1 MFRNY
6 NDFTNLYSLQKTLR
20 FELRPVGKTLEHIKN
35 SGIIESDET
44 LEEQYAIVKNII
56 DRFHRMHIDEALSLV
71 DLTKHLDTLKRIQQL
86 YLKRGKTDKEKEEL
100 KKLSA
105 DLRNLIVSYLKGNV
119 KEKIKSNLAPIK
131 DRFEILFGKELFTN
145 EEFILLAKNGEEKK
159 AIQAFKGFT
168 TYFKGFQENRKNM
181 YSEEDNT
188 TAISYRIINENL
200 PLFIENIARFQK
212 VMNIIEKTTLEKLKE
227 NLKTELKK
235 HNLPDIF
242 TIEYFNNVL
251 TQEGI
256 SGYNVIIGGKTTQDG
271 VKIQGLNEIIN
282 LYNQQSKDIKLP
294 ILKPLHKQILSEEY
308 SNSFRIAA
316 FENDNEVLKAI
327 DTFWNEHVE
336 KAIHSVTGKH
346 YDLLLKIENLCD
358 QLKKYKDKDLEKL
371 FIERK
376 NLSTVSHQVYGQWN
390 IIRDALRM
398 HLEMN
403 NKNIKENDIDKYLD
417 KDAFSWKEIK
427 DSIKIYKEYAEDA
440 KELDEN
446 GIVKYFS
453 SMNINEEDNEKEYSI
468 SLIKNINEKYNN
480 VKSILE
486 EDRTGKS
493 DLHQDKEKVA
503 IIKEFLDSLKQL
515 QWFLKLLYVSTPLD
529 EKNYEFYNELEVYY
543 EALLPLNSLYN
554 KVRNYMTR
562 KPYSVEKFK
571 LNFYSPTL
579 LDGWD
584 KNKETANLSLI
595 LRKKGKYYLGI
606 MNKENNTIFED
617 FPKPKSNDC
626 YEKMIYKLL
635 PGPNKMLPKVFFSKK
650 GLDYYKP
657 SKEILNIYDKGEF
670 KKDKSGNLKK
680 ESLHKLINFYK
691 DAISKNQDWKIFE
704 FKFRNA
710 KEYED
715 ISQFYRDVEEQ
726 GYLIKFE
733 NVDAAYV
740 DKLVEEGKLYLF
752 QIYNKDFSENKKS
765 NGNPNLHTIYWTSL
779 FDIQNLKDVVYKLN
793 GEAEVFYRKKSIDY
807 PDEIYNNGHHKEE
820 LKGKF
825 DYPIIKDRRYTQDKF
840 LFHVPITLNFISKEE
855 KRVNQLACEYLGNT
869 KEDFHIIGI
878 DRGERHLLYLSLID
892 KKGKIIKQLSLNTIR
907 NENYDK
913 EIDYRAKLNE
923 KEKKRDEARKN
934 WDVIENIKELKEG
947 YMSQVIYIISKMMV
961 DNKALLVME
970 DLNIGFKRGR
980 FKVEKQ
986 VYQKFEKMLIDK
998 LNYLVFKNNKPLEP
1012 GGSLKAYQLT
1022 SKFDSFKKLGKQSG
1036 FIFYVPSSYTS
1047 KIDPTTGFY
1056 NFIKVDVPNIEKGKE
1071 FFSKFEKII
1080 YNKKDDYFEFHC
1092 KYGKFVSEPKDKNND
1107 KKTKDSLTYYNAI
1120 KDTVWVL
1127 CSTHHE
1133 RYKIVRNKAGY
1144 YESQPVDVN
1153 RNLKEIFTN
1162 ANVNYNEGKDLKNI
1176 IIESNNAKLL
1186 KSVAEQL
1193 KLILAMRYNNGKHG
1207 TDEKDYILSPVKN
1220 KEGKFFCTLDGDSLL
1235 PVDADANG
1243 AYNIALKG
1251 LLLIEK
1257 IRRQQGKIKD
1267 LYISNLEWF
1276 MFMMSR

>member
-1 MFRNY
+1 MLKSY
-6 NDFTNLYSLQKTLR
+6 DYFTKLYSLQKTLR
-20 FELRPVGKTLEHIKN
+20 FELKPIGKTLEHIKN

-56 DRFHRMHIDEALSLV
+56 DKLHRKHIDEALSLV
-71 DLTKHLDTLKRIQQL
+71 DFTKHLDTLKTFQEL

-100 KKLSA
+100 EKLSA
-105 DLRNLIVSYLKGNV
+105 DLRKLIVSYLKGNV
-119 KEKIKSNLAPIK
+119 KEKTQHNLNPIK
-131 DRFEILFGKELFTN
+131 ERFEILFGKELFTN
-145 EEFILLAKNGEEKK
+145 EEFFLLAENEKEKK

-181 YSEEDNT
+181 YSEEGNST
-188 TAISYRIINENL
+188 SIAYRIINENL

-212 VMNIIEKTTLEKLKE
+212 VMSTIEKTTIKKLEQ

-235 HNLPDIF
+235 HNLPGIF

-256 SGYNVIIGGKTTQDG
+256 SRYNTIIGGKTTHEG

-282 LYNQQSKDIKLP
+282 LYNQQSKDVKLP

-308 SNSFRIAA
+308 STSFKIKA

-327 DTFWNEHVE
+327 DTFWNEHIE
-336 KAIHSVTGKH
+336 KSIHPVTGNKFNI
-346 YDLLLKIENLCD
+346 LSKIENLCD
-358 QLKKYKDKDLEKL
+358 QLQKYKDKDLEKL

-403 NKNIKENDIDKYLD
+403 NKNIKEKDIDKYLD
-417 KDAFSWKEIK
+417 NDAFSWKEIK
-427 DSIKIYKEYAEDA
+427 DSIKIYKEHVEDA
-440 KELDEN
+440 KELNEN
-446 GIVKYFS
+446 GIIKYFS
-453 SMNINEEDNEKEYSI
+453 AMSINEEDDEKEYSI

-480 VKSILE
+480 VKSILQ

-493 DLHQDKEKVA
+493 DLHQDKEKVG

-515 QWFLKLLYVSTPLD
+515 QWFLRLLYVTVPLD
-529 EKNYEFYNELEVYY
+529 EKDYEFYNELEVYY

-571 LNFYSPTL
+571 LNFNSPTL

-584 KNKETANLSLI
+584 KNKETANLSII
-595 LRKKGKYYLGI
+595 LRKNGKYYLGI
-606 MNKENNTIFED
+606 MNKENNTIFEYY
-617 FPKPKSNDC
+617 PGTKSNDY

-650 GLDYYKP
+650 GLEYYNP
-657 SKEILNIYDKGEF
+657 PKEILNIYEKGEF
-670 KKDKSGNLKK
+670 KKDKSGNFKK
-680 ESLHKLINFYK
+680 ESLHTLIDFYK
-691 DAISKNQDWKIFE
+691 EAIAKNEDWEVFN
-704 FKFRNA
+704 FKFKNT

-726 GYLIKFE
+726 GYLITFE
-733 NVDAAYV
+733 KVDANYV
-740 DKLVEEGKLYLF
+740 DKLVKEGKLYLF

-765 NGNPNLHTIYWTSL
+765 KGNPNLHTIYWKGLYDSE
-779 FDIQNLKDVVYKLN
+779 NLKNVVYKLN

-807 PDEIYNNGHHKEE
+807 PEEIYNHGHHKEE
-820 LKGKF
+820 LLGKF
-825 DYPIIKDRRYTQDKF
+825 NYPIIKDRRYTQDKF
-840 LFHVPITLNFISKEE
+840 LFHVPITMNFISKEE
-855 KRVNQLACEYLGNT
+855 KRVNQLACEYLSAT
-869 KEDFHIIGI
+869 KEDVHIIGI

-892 KKGKIIKQLSLNTIR
+892 KEGNIKKQLSLNTIK

-913 EIDYRAKLNE
+913 EIDYRVKLDE

-947 YMSQVIYIISKMMV
+947 YMSQVIHIIAKMMV
-961 DNKALLVME
+961 EEKAILIME

-998 LNYLVFKNNKPLEP
+998 LNYLVFKNKNPLEP
-1012 GGSLKAYQLT
+1012 GGSLNAYQLT

-1036 FIFYVPSSYTS
+1036 FIFYVPSAYTS

-1056 NFIKVDVPNIEKGKE
+1056 NFIQVDVPNLEKGKE

-1080 YNKKDDYFEFHC
+1080 YNTKEDYFEFHC
-1092 KYGKFVSEPKDKNND
+1092 KYGKFVSEPKNKDND
-1107 KKTKDSLTYYNAI
+1107 RKTKESLTYYNAI
-1120 KDTVWVL
+1120 KDTVWVV
-1127 CSTHHE
+1127 CSTNHE

-1144 YESQPVDVN
+1144 YESHPVDVTK
-1153 RNLKEIFTN
+1153 NLKDIFSQ
-1162 ANVNYNEGKDLKNI
+1162 ANINYNEGKDIKPI

-1186 KSVAEQL
+1186 KSIAEQL

-1207 TDEKDYILSPVKN
+1207 DDEKDYILSPVKN
-1220 KEGKFFCTLDGDSLL
+1220 KQGKFFCTLDGNQTL
-1235 PVDADANG
+1235 PINADANG

-1257 IRRQQGKIKD
+1257 IKKQQGKIKD